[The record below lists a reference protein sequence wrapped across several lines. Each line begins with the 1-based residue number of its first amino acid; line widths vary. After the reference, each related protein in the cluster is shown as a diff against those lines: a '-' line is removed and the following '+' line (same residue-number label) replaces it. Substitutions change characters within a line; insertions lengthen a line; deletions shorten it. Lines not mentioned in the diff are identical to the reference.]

1 MIDPYF
7 FLRWLPVAGATA
19 LGAGIG
25 SFLNVCIYRI
35 PIGLTVT
42 EPKRSFCPSCRTQYW
57 TNFFV
62 RSGIPALW
70 IQVDRLIHERENLTS
85 QRLSSLGP

>member
-1 MIDPYF
+1 MIDPDF

-19 LGAGIG
+19 IGAGIG

-42 EPKRSFCPSCRTQYW
+42 KPKRSFCPSCRTQIKAV
-57 TNFFV
+57 NN
-62 RSGIPALW
+62 IP
-70 IQVDRLIHERENLTS
+70 LISWRC
-85 QRLSSLGP
+85 